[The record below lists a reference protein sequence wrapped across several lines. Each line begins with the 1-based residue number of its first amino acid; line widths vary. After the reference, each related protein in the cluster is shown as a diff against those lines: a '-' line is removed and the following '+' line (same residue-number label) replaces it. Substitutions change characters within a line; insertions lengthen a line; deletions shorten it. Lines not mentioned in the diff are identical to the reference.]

1 MLFINN
7 SKLIHHVRRSVFLK
21 DIKLYNMI
29 LPPFMLFAL
38 VPLFWL
44 ISLVGNFIIDSAV
57 LLIISLVIY
66 KSFSGKLYKK
76 AILKVWLLGFAAD
89 FVGVLYLIIVSVCSS
104 IWNMFGGGYYEGND
118 LGRQI
123 LSGID
128 SAMNHS
134 HFDSVWG
141 VLFIV
146 SGILVSAATI
156 FVFDYFISF
165 RNVGFSKKQRL
176 LSALSFAFFTAPYAF
191 LLPKELFY

>member
-1 MLFINN
+1 M
-7 SKLIHHVRRSVFLK
+7 K

-29 LPPFMLFAL
+29 LPPFMLFAF

-44 ISLVGNFIIDSAV
+44 ISLVGNFIVDSAV
-57 LLIISLVIY
+57 LLIISLIIY

-104 IWNMFGGGYYEGND
+104 MWSWNMFGGGYYEGND
-118 LGRQI
+118 LGIQI

-146 SGILVSAATI
+146 SGILISAVTI

>member
-1 MLFINN
+1 M
-7 SKLIHHVRRSVFLK
+7 K

-29 LPPFMLFAL
+29 LPPFMLFAF

-44 ISLVGNFIIDSAV
+44 ISLVGNFIVDSAV
-57 LLIISLVIY
+57 LLIISLIIY

-134 HFDSVWG
+134 HF
-141 VLFIV
+141 
-146 SGILVSAATI
+146 
-156 FVFDYFISF
+156 SF

>member
-1 MLFINN
+1 M
-7 SKLIHHVRRSVFLK
+7 K

-29 LPPFMLFAL
+29 LPPFMLFAF
-38 VPLFWL
+38 VPLFWI

-66 KSFSGKLYKK
+66 KSFSGRLYKK
-76 AILKVWLLGFAAD
+76 AILKVWLLGFVAD
-89 FVGVLYLIIVSVCSS
+89 FVGILYLIIVSLCSLIRS
-104 IWNMFGGGYYEGND
+104 SDTFNGGYYEEND

-123 LSGID
+123 LSGIN
-128 SAMNHS
+128 SAINHS

-146 SGILVSAATI
+146 SGILVSAVTI
-156 FVFDYFISF
+156 FLFDYYISL
-165 RNVGFSKKQRL
+165 RNVGFSNKQRL